1 MNKRK
6 NINWDLLAKYLD
18 QEMVDTER
26 KEFERMIQKDH
37 EYEKLI
43 ASVQGVWNETK
54 KKKNMIEVN
63 TDSAWKKLKSRIE
76 NHETKIRKTENIR
89 ETPHRKLF
97 SPAFRIAAVILV
109 AMGLSYL
116 VYRAL
121 IMPFGDNR
129 GKLTISSEPDRMLQ
143 TTLPDGSVVH
153 LKANSTISYE
163 LQKTGIRELALKGE
177 AFFDITHNPDQ
188 PFIISANQAIV
199 KVIGTSFSVEANNE
213 DNTVNVF
220 VESGKV
226 LLSSKSREDQSLLLE
241 PGYMG
246 ILTDKGIDKKLN
258 EDKNYLAWKS
268 GKLEFHESRF
278 EDVINDLNHTYGTN
292 IISGNAEISQCYFTG
307 TFYNQP
313 VDTVLKVLQTAFNL
327 DIEKTDSEIILRGEG
342 CK

>member
-1 MNKRK
+1 MNNRK
-6 NINWDLLAKYLD
+6 KINWDLLAKYLD
-18 QEMVDTER
+18 QEMEDPEK
-26 KEFERMIQKDH
+26 KEFERIIQTDH

-63 TDSAWKKLKSRIE
+63 TDSAWEKLKNRIE
-76 NHETKIRKTENIR
+76 NHKTEIQEEEDIRKSSYRII
-89 ETPHRKLF
+89 LA
-97 SPAFRIAAVILV
+97 PALRIAAVIFVLI
-109 AMGLSYL
+109 GLSYL
-116 VYRAL
+116 VYRAFIVPL
-121 IMPFGDNR
+121 GDET
-129 GKLTISSEPDRMLQ
+129 GKLTISSEPDQMLQ
-143 TTLPDGSVVH
+143 TTLPDGSIVH

-163 LQKTGIRELALKGE
+163 LRKTGIRELALEGE

-188 PFIISANQAIV
+188 PFVISAQEAIV
-199 KVIGTSFSVEANNE
+199 KVIGTSFSVEADNDN
-213 DNTVNVF
+213 NTVNVF

-246 ILTDKGIDKKLN
+246 VLTEQGIDKKLN
-258 EDKNYLAWKS
+258 EDKNYLSWKS

-278 EDVINDLNHTYGTN
+278 EEVINDLNHTYGTN
-292 IISGNAEISQCYFTG
+292 IVSGSAEMSQCFFTG

-327 DIEKTDSEIILRGEG
+327 DIERTDSEIILKGEG